1 MTLCFKGLVG
11 LKYRIKA
18 DYDSYRDKTWIHYSK
33 HEEMKFN
40 YKASHQDPIG
50 IYFFPEGFKTA
61 GSWHTNMYKYTA
73 NLKPDAKVLD
83 LAKMNT
89 KEKALELIDK
99 LGARPVSSDSVFQ
112 DEHASKYKNYYI
124 DRAWEWLTNHY
135 TGRKAAFT
143 KKLLNT
149 GYDAIFDDT
158 DSIFSGETQLI
169 VLNPKMLTNIKQT
182 RQGETGYKEVVKA
195 RDTILAA
202 LKGYEGKVLHAERP
216 KRKKGF
222 GRDPDYIESTI
233 KFAHEEY
240 TKSYEDFEGKT
251 KSYPDYKR
259 SILFTIR
266 TGTES
271 YGSGK
276 KRPATKM
283 EIQAEGN
290 SDEYKKHFPNS
301 YGDGYRPNGLS
312 WRLEGFDEKEIVPWL
327 HKVIKMLWDDEE
339 PKKEKIK
346 WDEYLAKLESK

>member
-1 MTLCFKGLVG
+1 MTLRFKSKVESR
-11 LKYRIKA
+11 YVIKA

-73 NLKPDAKVLD
+73 KLKPEAKVLD

-89 KEKALELIDK
+89 KEKALELLDK
-99 LGARPVSSDSVFQ
+99 LGATPASSDSVFQ

-124 DRAWEWLTNHY
+124 DRAWEWLTNHF
-135 TGRKAAFT
+135 TGKKAAFT

-169 VLNPKMLTNIKQT
+169 VLNPKVLTDIKQT
-182 RQGETGYKEVVKA
+182 RQGETGFKEVA
-195 RDTILAA
+195 RSRGIILDV
-202 LKGYEGKVLHAERP
+202 LKKYDGKILHAERP

-222 GRDPDYIESTI
+222 GRDPDYVESSI
-233 KFAHEEY
+233 KFAHDEY
-240 TKSYEDFEGKT
+240 TRSYEDYEGKT
-251 KSYPDYKR
+251 QSYADYKR
-259 SILFTIR
+259 SITFTIT

-271 YGSGK
+271 YGGGK
-276 KRPATKM
+276 KRPATR
-283 EIQAEGN
+283 IDIRAEGN
-290 SDEYKKHFPNS
+290 SDEYKKQFPNS
-301 YGDGYRPNGLS
+301 YGEGYRPKSLS
-312 WRLEGFDEKEIVPWL
+312 WRLEEFNENDIAPWV
-327 HKVIKMLWDDEE
+327 KDAVNMLWDDEE

-346 WDEYLAKLESK
+346 WDEYLAKK